1 MDKEGY
7 MMTNTGIL
15 EEVALYK
22 MLMLPDENDSGYTL
36 VEEFGWVEDE
46 FCVWIRHSALDEFI
60 QYFIREFGYCGL
72 DDGGIDI
79 RLQYECVVINLCEL
93 LGDDVDIESVFPK
106 EKSAH

>member
-72 DDGGIDI
+72 DEGGIDVK
-79 RLQYECVVINLCEL
+79 LQYEDVVINLCEL
-93 LGDDVDIESVFPK
+93 LKDIDIESVFPK
-106 EKSAH
+106 EKYKH

>member
-1 MDKEGY
+1 
-7 MMTNTGIL
+7 MTNTGIL

-22 MLMLPDENDSGYTL
+22 MLMLPNENDLEDTL
-36 VEEFGWVEDE
+36 VEEFGWVKDE

-60 QYFIREFGYCGL
+60 QYCIREFGYCGL

-106 EKSAH
+106 ERYAH

>member
-1 MDKEGY
+1 
-7 MMTNTGIL
+7 MTNTGIL

-72 DDGGIDI
+72 DEGGIDVK
-79 RLQYECVVINLCEL
+79 LQYEDVVINLCEL
-93 LGDDVDIESVFPK
+93 LKDIDIESVFPK
-106 EKSAH
+106 EKYKH

>member
-1 MDKEGY
+1 
-7 MMTNTGIL
+7 MTNTGVL

-22 MLMLPDENDSGYTL
+22 MLMLPDENDFEYTL

-72 DDGGIDI
+72 DEGGIDVK
-79 RLQYECVVINLCEL
+79 LQNEDVVIDLCEL
-93 LGDDVDIESVFPK
+93 LEDDVDIESIFPK
-106 EKSAH
+106 EKYKH

>member
-36 VEEFGWVEDE
+36 VEEFGWV
-46 FCVWIRHSALDEFI
+46 R
-60 QYFIREFGYCGL
+60 
-72 DDGGIDI
+72 
-79 RLQYECVVINLCEL
+79 
-93 LGDDVDIESVFPK
+93 
-106 EKSAH
+106 

>member
-1 MDKEGY
+1 

-22 MLMLPDENDSGYTL
+22 MLMIPNENDLVENTL

-46 FCVWIRHSALDEFI
+46 FCVWVRHSALDEFI

-72 DDGGIDI
+72 DEGGIDVN
-79 RLQYECVVINLCEL
+79 LQYEDVVINLCEL
-93 LGDDVDIESVFPK
+93 LEDDVDIESVFPK
-106 EKSAH
+106 EKYKH

>member
-1 MDKEGY
+1 
-7 MMTNTGIL
+7 MTNTLIL

-22 MLMLPDENDSGYTL
+22 MLMLPNENDLEDTL
-36 VEEFGWVEDE
+36 VEEFGWVKDE

-72 DDGGIDI
+72 DSGGVDV

-93 LGDDVDIESVFPK
+93 FGDDVDIELVFPK
-106 EKSAH
+106 DKYEH